1 MMIRWSLWLDKKTG
15 AALKAIGEKM
25 ERPVG
30 WIIRKAAEDFMERR
44 KKHAS

>member
-1 MMIRWSLWLDKKTG
+1 MMIRWSFGLDKKTV
-15 AALKAIGEKM
+15 AALEAIGEKV

-30 WIIRKAAEDFMERR
+30 WIIRKAVEDFMERR